1 MTDYERYGE
10 YQASDRS
17 TVGTALTFL
26 FIGLGAGALAAL
38 LFAPKSGK
46 QMRRIIRRK
55 YEDAADAI
63 SERADDL
70 KKRGSEWVERGAD
83 LVDRGGE
90 IASAAREK
98 VAPFAKAAREKIR

>member
-17 TVGTALTFL
+17 MVGTALTFL

-46 QMRRIIRRK
+46 QMRRMLRRK

-70 KKRGSEWVERGAD
+70 KKRGSEWVERGSD

-90 IASAAREK
+90 IANAAREK
-98 VAPFAKAAREKIR
+98 VAPFAKAAREKIK

>member
-1 MTDYERYGE
+1 MTDHERYGE

-17 TVGTALTFL
+17 MVGTALTFL

-46 QMRRIIRRK
+46 QMRRMIRRK
-55 YEDAADAI
+55 YEDAAEAI
-63 SERADDL
+63 SERADEF
-70 KKRGSEWVERGAD
+70 KQRGSEWIERGSD

-90 IASAAREK
+90 LASAAREK